1 MRQSDRALV
10 NLSDV
15 EAFLQQLQQDHDALN
30 GRFYCAYG
38 DKLFTTGDCII
49 RAHVGDDI
57 NPLTEIEELENRVM
71 NAIRISIE
79 HAFAVL
85 CNRWKIMTHYDEFKL
100 GLECP
105 HSKELLV
112 VAYLLSNIC
121 VTLQGSQVCGA
132 GSFFCQ
138 TPSLEEYLELGD
150 ESVEMIK

>member
-38 DKLFTTGDCII
+38 NKLFTTGDCII
-49 RAHVGDDI
+49 RAHVGDNI
-57 NPLTEIEELENRVM
+57 NPFTEIEELENCIM
-71 NAIRISIE
+71 NAIRISIK
-79 HAFAVL
+79 HAFVVL
-85 CNRWKIMTHYDEFKL
+85 CNCWKIMTHYDEFKR

-121 VTLQGSQVCGA
+121 VTFKGHRYVGRDPFLSNPLARRIFGIGQ
-132 GSFFCQ
+132 
-138 TPSLEEYLELGD
+138 
-150 ESVEMIK
+150 